1 MRIAVPTR
9 AVPKHL
15 RALCYLTLLA
25 MLVPLARAGEPP
37 LGLAEALA
45 ISEQRSA
52 KLAAQSA
59 AISAATEQ
67 VGRSSALPD
76 PKLRVGVDNLPV
88 SGPDAYSLTSDF
100 MTMKRIGVMQEVP
113 NSDKRK
119 ARGER
124 AAREQALESVSLDAQ
139 RAQLRQDTAVS
150 WLELHYAERTRDA
163 LGELVRQ
170 FELETATVSAAVS
183 AGRVSP
189 AGAVALRSAL
199 ESMRDRVLD
208 QQRAVLRAQA
218 SLAALVGGAA
228 RRPLGRA
235 PDTGSLEHGP
245 DTLISG
251 LETHPS
257 LRVYKERE
265 ALAQSEVA
273 LATSSARPDWS
284 VEVLY
289 GQRTPNFSNMLTVM
303 FSIDLPIDK
312 AKRQDRDVA
321 ARASQLDRARLESE
335 EARRVHEADVRAL
348 ISDWEIAGQ
357 RVRRFDT
364 VLLPLAR
371 ERTELALAAYRGG
384 RGELGAVL
392 EARRAGVETQ
402 LSLLSAELERGRAWA
417 RLNYLV
423 AHEVKP

>member
-1 MRIAVPTR
+1 MRGTPTR

-15 RALCYLTLLA
+15 RALCNLILLSLIA
-25 MLVPLARAGEPP
+25 PLAQAGEPP

-45 ISEQRSA
+45 ISEQRSS
-52 KLAAQSA
+52 KLAAQSSA
-59 AISAATEQ
+59 VSAAAEQ

-76 PKLRVGVDNLPV
+76 PKLRLGIDNMPV
-88 SGPDAYSLTSDF
+88 SGPDAYNLTSDSQ
-100 MTMKRIGVMQEVP
+100 TMKRIGVMQEVP

-119 ARGER
+119 ARSER
-124 AAREQALESVSLDAQ
+124 AAREQALESVSLIAQ

-150 WLELHYAERTRDA
+150 WLDLYYAQRTRDA

-170 FELETATVSAAVS
+170 YELETDTVSAAVS

-199 ESMRDRVLD
+199 ESARDRVLE
-208 QQRAVLRAQA
+208 QQRVVLRAQA

-228 RRPLGRA
+228 GRPLGGT
-235 PDTGSLEHGP
+235 PDTSALAHRPEA
-245 DTLISG
+245 LVSG
-251 LETHPS
+251 LETHPA

-265 ALAQSEVA
+265 ALAASEVA
-273 LATSSARPDWS
+273 LATSSAKPDWS

-303 FSIDLPIDK
+303 FSIDLPIDN
-312 AKRQDRDVA
+312 ATRQGRDIA
-321 ARASQLDRARLESE
+321 ARASLLERARSESE
-335 EARRVHEADVRAL
+335 DARRMHEADVRTM
-348 ISDWEIAGQ
+348 ISDWEITGQ
-357 RVRRFDT
+357 RVHRFET

-371 ERTELALAAYRGG
+371 ERTELALASYRGG

-392 EARRAGVETQ
+392 EARRAVVETQ
-402 LSLLSAELERGRAWA
+402 LGLFSAELERGRAWA
-417 RLNYLV
+417 RLNHLV
-423 AHEVKP
+423 PQEVKP